1 MSNLLLEYRLRKLER
16 LIFNEAKQVGTL
28 YHICALQDYIKY
40 IVPKDQLKAS
50 GEYMNFLYGDD
61 DYVSF
66 TRNKNYNTSHD
77 KSDDTDIFVR
87 LVVDGDKLSEHYKI
101 GTYNDA
107 YWDRGSEDEDGRAFG
122 GLTGDDDSATLR
134 EQEEVVKGPIKNI
147 SKYIKELQLDVATL
161 DEDTVKTIKS
171 LPRKKALLGTNIVYN
186 NFIKRKSP
194 TLRKAIRDA
203 GLKDGDDLATTVK
216 LLIEASKNDVE
227 PMIFSED
234 IGKVEQA
241 IDAGADLDKEYNR
254 GYPVTFYSNNRSLD
268 ILKMLLD
275 AGASTDCPN
284 DPPLVRAC
292 DFSGSP
298 EVVKLLLKHG
308 ADPNVTNKDGISPI
322 YAAATNNKYALKMIK
337 LLLNAGANI
346 EDVYRKNKYGV
357 TGYSRAYPEVKEFI
371 DSVRK

>member
-1 MSNLLLEYRLRKLER
+1 MSVRLLEYRLRKLEN
-16 LIFNEAKQVGTL
+16 LVFNEAKQVGTL

-40 IVPKDQLKAS
+40 IAPKDQLKAS
-50 GEYMNFLYGDD
+50 GDYTNFLYGGS

-66 TRNKNYNTSHD
+66 TRNKNYNTLHG
-77 KSDDTDIFVR
+77 KADDTSVFVR

-101 GTYNDA
+101 GPYNDA
-107 YWDRGSEDEDGRAFG
+107 YWDRSSEDEDGHAFG
-122 GLTGDDDSATLR
+122 GLTGYDDSIELR

-147 SKYIKELQLDVATL
+147 SKYIKEIQLDVATL

-171 LPRKKALLGTNIVYN
+171 LPRKKALQGANIVYN

-194 TLRKAIRDA
+194 TLRKAIRNT
-203 GLKDGDDLATTVK
+203 GLKDGDNLATTIK

-234 IGKVEQA
+234 INKVEQA
-241 IDAGADLDKEYNR
+241 IDAGVDLDKEYNR

-275 AGASTDCPN
+275 AGASPDCPN
-284 DPPLVRAC
+284 DPPLVKAC

-298 EVVKLLLKHG
+298 EVVKLLLKYG

-322 YAAATNNKYALKMIK
+322 YAAATNEKYAIELIN
-337 LLLNAGANI
+337 LLLDAGADI
-346 EDVYRKNKYGV
+346 EDAYRKNKYGV
-357 TGYSRAYPEVKEFI
+357 TAYNRAYPEVKEFL